1 MSSVILAE
9 HIAIIS
15 AGQTAKI
22 PASVRKM
29 LQRVTLD
36 AYGLMLSARNTDYI
50 QAIQSSCV
58 DHGDTTAF
66 GHGSRFTM
74 QDAVLING
82 TAVHGE
88 DFDDTF
94 EGTPVHVSSVIIP
107 TILAI
112 AEREDLPPDKF
123 IGAMAFGAELI
134 CRLALVAPTAIH
146 RQGFHPTAILGAFGA
161 SLTASI
167 AYGLS
172 AQQTAS
178 ALGIVGSMASGIIEY
193 LAEGTWTKRMH
204 PGWAA
209 AAGIKSAVMA
219 KAGFTG
225 PRTVFEG
232 THGLFKGFAHDSIAP
247 DFGHLESFGEEWISS
262 GLAFKPYACGTMTQ
276 PFVDCAIQAS
286 KILSTGDIREIH
298 AHVGEGTVHRL
309 WEPLDEKRNPSTPY
323 GAKFSVPYCIAI
335 GFLDGKA
342 GLNEFTEDQLSR
354 DDIQSITSK
363 TTYSINPED
372 PYPGE
377 YVGWLDFV
385 DLEGKTHT
393 IKQACLRGGKQEPM
407 TDPEL
412 EDKFKNNL
420 MFAGLET
427 TDIVSAQE
435 RINHLFNPKNNIRE
449 CVRALAM
456 IGEKP

>member
-15 AGQTAKI
+15 AGQTTKI
-22 PASVRKM
+22 PTSVRKM
-29 LQRVTLD
+29 LQRS
-36 AYGLMLSARNTDYI
+36 LSTPMALCSPLATPTTFSNPVIMRRSRN
-50 QAIQSSCV
+50 A
-58 DHGDTTAF
+58 TAF

-88 DFDDTF
+88 DFDGL

-178 ALGIVGSMASGIIEY
+178 ALGIVGSMASGVIEY

-204 PGWAA
+204 PGWPPPP
-209 AAGIKSAVMA
+209 GSSLPSWLKPV
-219 KAGFTG
+219 TG

-232 THGLFKGFAHDSIAP
+232 THGLFKGFAHDLSLS

-262 GLAFKPYACGTMTQ
+262 GLAFKPNTHGTMTQ
-276 PFVDCAIQAS
+276 PFDCAIKPQKSSALGTLE
-286 KILSTGDIREIH
+286 KYTLTLVKVPYIDYGNHST
-298 AHVGEGTVHRL
+298 
-309 WEPLDEKRNPSTPY
+309 KNPSTPY
-323 GAKFSVPYCIAI
+323 GAKFSVPYCVAI

-342 GLNEFTEDQLSR
+342 GLNEFTEDRHTR

-385 DLEGKTHT
+385 DLRKNPHPQTGMFKRR
-393 IKQACLRGGKQEPM
+393 QA
-407 TDPEL
+407 
-412 EDKFKNNL
+412 
-420 MFAGLET
+420 
-427 TDIVSAQE
+427 
-435 RINHLFNPKNNIRE
+435 
-449 CVRALAM
+449 RAYDRPRA
-456 IGEKP
+456 

>member
-9 HIAIIS
+9 HIAITS

-112 AEREDLPPDKF
+112 AEQEDLPPDKF

-172 AQQTAS
+172 AQQTAQRS
-178 ALGIVGSMASGIIEY
+178 ELSAPWPQVSSNISQKGRGPKECIQAGPPPPGSSLPSWLKPDLLALGPYSRERMDYSRGLLMTLSLQISVTLSHSGKSGFPLASHSNP
-193 LAEGTWTKRMH
+193 M
-204 PGWAA
+204 P
-209 AAGIKSAVMA
+209 AV
-219 KAGFTG
+219 
-225 PRTVFEG
+225 P
-232 THGLFKGFAHDSIAP
+232 
-247 DFGHLESFGEEWISS
+247 
-262 GLAFKPYACGTMTQ
+262 
-276 PFVDCAIQAS
+276 
-286 KILSTGDIREIH
+286 
-298 AHVGEGTVHRL
+298 
-309 WEPLDEKRNPSTPY
+309 
-323 GAKFSVPYCIAI
+323 
-335 GFLDGKA
+335 
-342 GLNEFTEDQLSR
+342 
-354 DDIQSITSK
+354 
-363 TTYSINPED
+363 
-372 PYPGE
+372 
-377 YVGWLDFV
+377 
-385 DLEGKTHT
+385 
-393 IKQACLRGGKQEPM
+393 
-407 TDPEL
+407 
-412 EDKFKNNL
+412 
-420 MFAGLET
+420 
-427 TDIVSAQE
+427 
-435 RINHLFNPKNNIRE
+435 
-449 CVRALAM
+449 
-456 IGEKP
+456 